1 MRDKILRGRPIIPSH
16 GIVSDGYTRG
26 SLRDIFRTRACF
38 DRAAARRGLC
48 RNLCLGK
55 NPDCLNRCFDVN
67 DDVFVM
73 GE

>member
-1 MRDKILRGRPIIPSH
+1 MCGKITRGRPIIPSH
-16 GIVSDGYTRG
+16 GIVFDGYTRV

-48 RNLCLGK
+48 RNLYLGK

-67 DDVFVM
+67 YDILVV